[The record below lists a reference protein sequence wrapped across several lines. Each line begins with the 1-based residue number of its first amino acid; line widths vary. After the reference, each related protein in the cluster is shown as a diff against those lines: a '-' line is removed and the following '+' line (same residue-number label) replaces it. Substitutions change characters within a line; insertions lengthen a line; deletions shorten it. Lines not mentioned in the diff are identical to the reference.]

1 MKHVTA
7 MDELARPS
15 AGAFSTTHWS
25 VVAAAGS
32 NLAGAAGALEQL
44 CGKYWYP
51 IYAFIRRR
59 GSDHHQAEDL
69 TQAFFAHL
77 LESEALRKADR
88 NRGKFRTFLLAAL
101 THFLANEWDKQQ
113 TLKRGGRRQ
122 FVSLDETVAED
133 RYRQEPVEAL
143 TPEKLFER
151 RWALALLEQ
160 VLARLGQDYVKAGK

>member
-1 MKHVTA
+1 MTEA
-7 MDELARPS
+7 
-15 AGAFSTTHWS
+15 AGARAGDFTTTHWS
-25 VVAAAGS
+25 VVVAAGGS
-32 NLAGAAGALEQL
+32 LAGAAAALEQV
-44 CGKYWYP
+44 CGGYWYP

-160 VLARLGQDYVKAGK
+160 VLARLGQD